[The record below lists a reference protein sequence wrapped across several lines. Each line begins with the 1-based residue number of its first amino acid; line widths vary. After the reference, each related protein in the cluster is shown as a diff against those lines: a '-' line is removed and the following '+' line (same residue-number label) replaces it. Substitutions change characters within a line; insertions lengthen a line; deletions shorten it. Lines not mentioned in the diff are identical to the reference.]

1 MPLTGT
7 FSRSIDE
14 QQRVTIPKEL
24 RTALSDQ
31 HGGVFYVAPGT
42 DGSLAIYDESMF
54 VRLGERLADAPPAQR
69 DVRAFGRLFYAQA
82 HRAELDKQGR
92 LRIPAP
98 LAEWAGLGREAMLL
112 GVGDHME
119 LWDTPQWE
127 AYTSENKSKYDDL
140 AETAF
145 GYPAKPK

>member
-1 MPLTGT
+1 
-7 FSRSIDE
+7 
-14 QQRVTIPKEL
+14 
-24 RTALSDQ
+24 
-31 HGGVFYVAPGT
+31 VAPGT